1 MTTTGLSY
9 GELKVDAKET
19 ALNSFIN
26 FYVDQYEKGSLEI
39 LSSHVSNEVMST
51 INEVLRENNF
61 MGHREL
67 VDVSYRL
74 SKPAYQEI
82 LTQLV
87 GVKFLEDG
95 EPVVDWKIAWQEKEE
110 KLPEED

>member
-1 MTTTGLSY
+1 MGLNYS
-9 GELKVDAKET
+9 ELSSAAKET
-19 ALNSFIN
+19 ALESFIN
-26 FYVDQYEKGSLEI
+26 FYVSQYEKESLEI
-39 LSSHVSNEVMST
+39 LSSHVSNQVMAT

-61 MGHREL
+61 MGHHEL

-82 LTQLV
+82 LAQLAD
-87 GVKFLEDG
+87 VKFMEDG
-95 EPVVDWKIAWQEKEE
+95 EPVVDWKVAWQEQEE